1 MLAKTKLTN
10 TEVLISIAL
19 IDWYINHDKFVLVN
33 NALREYND
41 MKEGNKKL
49 RLQQFI
55 KDFNLI
61 IKQRYCIVYSV
72 ERKQTVKTE
81 KVQR

>member
-1 MLAKTKLTN
+1 
-10 TEVLISIAL
+10 
-19 IDWYINHDKFVLVN
+19 
-33 NALREYND
+33 

-61 IKQRYCIVYSV
+61 IKQRYRIVYSV
-72 ERKQTVKTE
+72 ERKQTLKTE
-81 KVQR
+81 KVQRLRKANAFIKMCSMWQ